1 MVGPR
6 RGIKKPKSPRRK
18 PLVPVRE
25 FSGSHGEQIGELRDE
40 GWILW
45 TAEPTLRDA
54 RKTTKVML
62 DRNPTQRLLIVKR
75 PGITGRPRF
84 QVHVMQQ

>member
-18 PLVPVRE
+18 LVPVRE
-25 FSGSHGEQIGELRDE
+25 FPQLGEQIPELRDK
-40 GWILW
+40 GWIIW
-45 TAEPTLRDA
+45 TAEPSLRDA

-62 DRNPTQRLLIVKR
+62 ERNPDQKLLIVKR

-84 QVHVMQQ
+84 QVWVMQNG